1 MSFENYP
8 TDIERMH
15 QQDMSSA
22 NCSGTVRP
30 LPPPSPHLRQGTND
44 YSHAERSA

>member
-15 QQDMSSA
+15 QHDIVECEPQP
-22 NCSGTVRP
+22 GTVRP
-30 LPPPSPHLRQGTND
+30 LPPLPAPAPAAGHK
-44 YSHAERSA
+44 